1 VGVVEAIFVTAGGGQ
16 PMQRL
21 DEVEARAGAGLAGD
35 RYAEHTG
42 YWSGV
47 DECQVTLIEAESLD
61 RITADTGV
69 QVQDGQHRR
78 NIVVRGVELRGLA
91 GAEFTVGTARFAY
104 DRPRPPCR
112 YIESITQP
120 GMTRALAARRGG
132 ICVRVVESGV
142 VRVGDELVVGDVSR
156 VAAWFDRLR

>member
-1 VGVVEAIFVTAGGGQ
+1 MGVVEAIFVTAGGGQ
-16 PMQRL
+16 PMQRV
-21 DEVEARAGAGLAGD
+21 DEVQAVAGAGLSGD

-47 DECQVTLIEAESLD
+47 DECQVTFIEAEALD
-61 RITADTGV
+61 GITGSTDVRVTE
-69 QVQDGQHRR
+69 GQHRR
-78 NIVVRGVELRGLA
+78 NVVVRGVELRALA
-91 GAEFTVGTARFAY
+91 GATFTVGEATFSY

-132 ICVRVVESGV
+132 VGVRGVGSGV
-142 VRVGDELVVGDVSR
+142 LRVGDELVVEDVSR
-156 VAAWFDRLR
+156 VSAWFDRLR